1 MDEDQEERNEILSNM
16 IVIGVSFVVIA
27 AVVVLVMVDV
37 DSPKKTTEHPMNN
50 TGIHM
55 SHDNICGKT
64 DYRGLCQD
72 NLSPVGHK
80 ADVVKYFTAAIKAT
94 LAAMKIVA
102 HNKPKGGDNQKGE
115 LGCFRLIDL
124 GIGQLES
131 VLAVRSEDLFG
142 RKSADVKSSLNS
154 VISYQQK
161 CLQQLPPAKAKP
173 VLLDQALKKPIE
185 LARNALCMVH
195 SR

>member
-1 MDEDQEERNEILSNM
+1 MDEDQEEGNEILSNM

-37 DSPKKTTEHPMNN
+37 DSPKKTIEHPMNN

-55 SHDNICGKT
+55 SLDNICGRT
-64 DYRGLCQD
+64 DYRGLSQD
-72 NLSPVGHK
+72 TLSPVGNK
-80 ADVVKYFTAAIKAT
+80 ADVVKYFTAAIKST
-94 LAAMKIVA
+94 LAAMKNVA

-115 LGCFRLIDL
+115 LGCFRLTDL

-142 RKSADVKSSLNS
+142 RKSADVKGSLNA
-154 VISYQQK
+154 SYQQK
-161 CLQQLPPAKAKP
+161 CLRQLPPTKAKP
-173 VLLDQALKKPIE
+173 VRLDQALKKPIE

>member
-1 MDEDQEERNEILSNM
+1 MDEDQEEGNEILSNM

-27 AVVVLVMVDV
+27 AVVVLVVVDV
-37 DSPKKTTEHPMNN
+37 DSPKKTIEHRMNN

-55 SHDNICGKT
+55 SLDNICGRT
-64 DYRGLCQD
+64 DYRGLSQD
-72 NLSPVGHK
+72 TLSPVGNK
-80 ADVVKYFTAAIKAT
+80 ADV
-94 LAAMKIVA
+94 
-102 HNKPKGGDNQKGE
+102 
-115 LGCFRLIDL
+115 
-124 GIGQLES
+124 LES

-142 RKSADVKSSLNS
+142 RKSADVKGSLNA
-154 VISYQQK
+154 SYQQK
-161 CLQQLPPAKAKP
+161 WLRQLPPTKAKP

>member
-27 AVVVLVMVDV
+27 AVVVLVVVDV
-37 DSPKKTTEHPMNN
+37 DSPKKTIEHPMNN

-55 SHDNICGKT
+55 SLDNICGRT

-72 NLSPVGHK
+72 TLSPVGNK
-80 ADVVKYFTAAIKAT
+80 ADV
-94 LAAMKIVA
+94 
-102 HNKPKGGDNQKGE
+102 
-115 LGCFRLIDL
+115 
-124 GIGQLES
+124 LES

-142 RKSADVKSSLNS
+142 RKSADVKSSLNA

-173 VLLDQALKKPIE
+173 VLLDQALKKSIE